1 MVDTVRSYRNKAET
15 QRDLVLEKAQK
26 MLEQGK
32 PTEEV
37 LLFLANTLTNKLT
50 HEPTEALHM
59 AGKQGKNE
67 LIDAARILLNIP
79 TDE

>member
-1 MVDTVRSYRNKAET
+1 MVDTVRAYRNRAEL
-15 QRDLVLEKAQK
+15 QRDAVLEKAQK

-32 PTEEV
+32 PIEEV

-50 HEPTEALHM
+50 HEPTEALHT

-67 LIDAARILLNIP
+67 LIDAARILLNLP
-79 TDE
+79 PE

>member
-1 MVDTVRSYRNKAET
+1 
-15 QRDLVLEKAQK
+15 

-32 PTEEV
+32 STKEV
-37 LLFLANTLTNKLT
+37 LQYIAHTLTNKLT

-79 TDE
+79 PEE